1 MAEIRLLPSQL
12 VDQIAAGE
20 VIERPSAALKELVE
34 NAIDAGAHHI
44 TVNLSE
50 GGLAEIVVTDDGK
63 GMSADELSLAIQR
76 HATSKLPTADL
87 FDIHS
92 FGFRGEALPSI
103 GSVSTLILRSYN
115 NSGDH
120 SGDHGWALQ
129 IDKGHIGTPTPHAMS
144 KGSQVIVRDLF
155 ANVPARLKFMKT
167 VRTETGN
174 CVDVLKR
181 LAMAWPMV
189 GFEAYDGSRKL
200 LHYVRRLDDE
210 AGRAARLGDVIG
222 RAFSEQAISL
232 DARRD
237 EAVMT
242 GLIGL
247 PVMNKPTTAQ
257 MYFFVNNR
265 PVRDRLLLGALRA
278 GYGDTL
284 PRGRHPMAVLF
295 INVPPQAVDVNV
307 HPAKAEVRFQDQA
320 GIRSLIV
327 GSVMSHLRDAALNN
341 PAEAGGDSLRY
352 FQSHAQTT
360 GQASFPSSGGGTSRG
375 GGSYP
380 SYRAPVVDHRYD
392 QWQAPINPVDDQP
405 SADQPPLSAA
415 ASERAAQAAQTMSYQ
430 IAEAPPQARIQVPDE
445 AEVARLHNAP
455 LGAAKAQVHNTY
467 VVAETAEG
475 IVIIDQHA
483 AHERLVM
490 ERMKAAMDAGD
501 AASQLL
507 LLPEIV
513 DLPDDQIAAILAH
526 KDLVKK
532 AGLDIESF
540 GEGSVIVRETPAI
553 LGEVDAKKLVADLGE
568 ELAEIGTSLSFDQQI
583 EHVIATMSCH
593 GSVRAGRALNGAEMN
608 ALLREMEVTPRS
620 GQCNHGRPTYVSLS
634 LKDIEKLFGRR

>member
-1 MAEIRLLPSQL
+1 MSPIRLLPSQL

-44 TVNLSE
+44 TIHLLE
-50 GGLAEIVVTDDGK
+50 GGLQEMVVTDDGK
-63 GMSADELSLAIQR
+63 GMSHDELGLAILR
-76 HATSKLPTADL
+76 HATSKLPSSDL

-103 GSVSTLILRSYN
+103 GSVSTMVLRSKTA
-115 NSGDH
+115 D
-120 SGDHGWALQ
+120 GDHGWSLQ
-129 IDKGHIGTPTPHAMS
+129 IDQGKIGKPTPHSMS
-144 KGSQVIVRDLF
+144 AGTQIIVRDLF

-167 VRTETGN
+167 TRTETGN
-174 CVDVLKR
+174 CVDVIKR
-181 LAMAWPMV
+181 LAMAYPQV
-189 GFEAYDGSRKL
+189 SFEAFDGSRKL
-200 LHYVRRLDDE
+200 LQYVRRLDDE

-222 RAFSEQAISL
+222 RSFSEQAIGL
-232 DARRD
+232 DAKRD

-247 PVMNKPTTAQ
+247 PTMNKPTTAH

-295 INVPPQAVDVNV
+295 ITVPPHMVDVNV

-320 GIRSLIV
+320 GVRSLIV
-327 GSVMSHLRDAALNN
+327 GAVMSHLRDAALNN
-341 PAEAGGDSLRY
+341 PGEAGGDALRY
-352 FQSHAQTT
+352 FQSHPQSS
-360 GQASFPSSGGGTSRG
+360 GQASFPSSGGYKGVS
-375 GGSYP
+375 
-380 SYRAPVVDHRYD
+380 SYRPEPVVQAFDN
-392 QWQAPINPVDDQP
+392 WQAPSSD
-405 SADQPPLSAA
+405 APLSAA
-415 ASERAAQAAQTMSYQ
+415 ASERAAKAAQMTNMH
-430 IAEAPPQARIQVPDE
+430 IAETPPQARFQAPDPE
-445 AEVARLHNAP
+445 EVSRLHNAP
-455 LGAAKAQVHNTY
+455 LGAAKAQLHNTY
-467 VVAETAEG
+467 LVSETADG

-490 ERMKAAMDAGD
+490 ERMKAAMEAGD
-501 AASQLL
+501 AASQIL

-513 DLPDDQIAAILAH
+513 DLPEDQIAAILAH
-526 KDLVKK
+526 TALLKK
-532 AGLDIESF
+532 AGLEIESF
-540 GEGSVIVRETPAI
+540 GEGTVIVRETPAI
-553 LGEVDAKKLVADLGE
+553 LGEVDTKKLVSDLAE
-568 ELAEIGTSLSFDQQI
+568 ELSEIGTKISFDQQI
-583 EHVIATMSCH
+583 EHVVATMSCH
-593 GSVRAGRALNGAEMN
+593 GSVRAGRVLNGAEMN

-634 LKDIEKLFGRR
+634 LNDIEKLFGRR

>member
-1 MAEIRLLPSQL
+1 MADIRLLPSHL

-34 NAIDAGAHHI
+34 NAIDAGASHI
-44 TVNLSE
+44 SITLAE
-50 GGLAEIVVTDDGK
+50 GGLREIIVSDDGK
-63 GMSADELSLAIQR
+63 GMSCDELGLAIQR

-87 FDIHS
+87 FDINS

-103 GSVSTLILRSYN
+103 GSVSTMIMRSAT
-115 NSGDH
+115 G
-120 SGDHGWALQ
+120 GEAHGWAME
-129 IDKGHIGTPTPHAMS
+129 IDKGTIGRAIPHPME
-144 KGSQVIVRDLF
+144 KGTTIIVKDLF

-167 VRTETGN
+167 TRTETGN
-174 CVDVLKR
+174 CVDVIKR
-181 LAMAWPMV
+181 LAMAWPQIS
-189 GFEAYDGSRKL
+189 FEAFDGQRRL

-222 RAFSEQAISL
+222 RAFSEQAIML

-237 EAVMT
+237 EAMMT

-247 PVMNKPTTAQ
+247 PTMNKPTTAQ

-295 INVPPQAVDVNV
+295 LTVPPALVDVNV

-341 PAEAGGDSLRY
+341 PAESGGDSLRY
-352 FQSHAQTT
+352 FQSDATTT
-360 GQASFPSSGGGTSRG
+360 GRASFPKASVTSASSYAPHYQT
-375 GGSYP
+375 P
-380 SYRAPVVDHRYD
+380 SAYAD
-392 QWQAPINPVDDQP
+392 WQAPSH
-405 SADQPPLSAA
+405 SASSQPLSAA
-415 ASERAAQAAQTMSYQ
+415 ASERAAQAAQTMSSE
-430 IAEAPPQARIQVPDE
+430 IAEAPPQAPIAPTDQD
-445 AEVARLHNAP
+445 EVARLHNAP
-455 LGAAKAQVHNTY
+455 LGAAKAQLHNTY
-467 VVAETAEG
+467 LVSETAEG
-475 IVIIDQHA
+475 MVIIDQHA

-490 ERMKAAMDAGD
+490 ERMKAAMETGEAP
-501 AASQLL
+501 SQIL
-507 LLPEIV
+507 LLPEVV
-513 DLPDDQIAAILAH
+513 DLPDDQCAALIAQA
-526 KDLVKK
+526 DLVKQ
-532 AGLDIESF
+532 AGLVIEAF
-540 GEGSVIVRETPAI
+540 GEGAVIVRETPAI
-553 LGEVDAKKLVADLGE
+553 LGEVDAKKLVSDLAE

-593 GSVRAGRALNGAEMN
+593 GSVRAGRALNGHEMN

>member
-34 NAIDAGAHHI
+34 NAIDAGASHI
-44 TVNLSE
+44 NVHLSG
-50 GGLAEIVVTDDGK
+50 GGLNEIIVSDNGS
-63 GMSADELSLAIQR
+63 GMTQDELGLAIQR
-76 HATSKLPTADL
+76 HATSKLPDANL

-103 GSVSTLILRSYN
+103 ASVSSMTLRSRKK
-115 NSGDH
+115 GQA
-120 SGDHGWALQ
+120 HGWAMQ
-129 IDKGHIGTPTPHAMS
+129 IDQGTIAAPVPHAMTE
-144 KGSQVIVRDLF
+144 GTQIIVRDLF

-167 VRTETGN
+167 ERTETGN
-174 CVDVLKR
+174 CVDVIKR
-181 LAMAWPMV
+181 LAMAWPQV
-189 GFEAYDGSRKL
+189 SFEAYDGARTL
-200 LHYVRRLDDE
+200 LHYASRLDDE

-222 RAFSEQAISL
+222 RAFSDQAITL
-232 DARRD
+232 DASRD

-247 PVMNKPTTAQ
+247 PTMNKPTTAA
-257 MYFFVNNR
+257 MHFFVNNR

-295 INVPPQAVDVNV
+295 ITVPPHQVDVNV
-307 HPAKAEVRFQDQA
+307 HPAKAEVRFQDQS

-341 PAEAGGDSLRY
+341 PAEAGGDALRY
-352 FQSHAQTT
+352 FQSHPQSSGA
-360 GQASFPSSGGGTSRG
+360 ASFPSSVSAQG
-375 GGSYP
+375 
-380 SYRAPVVDHRYD
+380 HRRSAGYSAY
-392 QWQAPINPVDDQP
+392 QAPAAPPQNYQDWQTPLQSSEP
-405 SADQPPLSAA
+405 SQPLSAA
-415 ASERAAQAAQTMSYQ
+415 ASERAAKAAQMASMT
-430 IAEAPPQARIQVPDE
+430 IAEAPPQARMQDPAPE
-445 AEVARLHNAP
+445 EVAQYHNSP
-455 LGAAKAQVHNTY
+455 LGAAKAQLHNTY
-467 VVAETAEG
+467 VLSETADG

-490 ERMKAAMDAGD
+490 ERMKAAMEDG
-501 AASQLL
+501 AAPSQIL
-507 LLPEIV
+507 LLPEVV
-513 DLPDDQIAAILAH
+513 DLPDDHIAAILANGA
-526 KDLVKK
+526 LLKK
-532 AGLDIESF
+532 AGLDIEGF
-540 GEGSVIVRETPAI
+540 GEGTVIVRETPAI
-553 LGEVDAKKLVADLGE
+553 LGEVDAKKLVTDLAE

-583 EHVIATMSCH
+583 ENVIATMSCH
-593 GSVRAGRALNGAEMN
+593 GSVRAGRILGGAEMN

-634 LKDIEKLFGRR
+634 LQDIEKLFGRR

>member
-1 MAEIRLLPSQL
+1 MADIRLLPSHL

-34 NAIDAGAHHI
+34 NAIDAGASHI
-44 TVNLSE
+44 SITLNE
-50 GGLAEIVVTDDGK
+50 GGLREIIVSDDGK
-63 GMSADELSLAIQR
+63 GMSADELGLAIQR
-76 HATSKLPTADL
+76 HATSKLPHADL
-87 FDIHS
+87 FDIRS

-103 GSVSTLILRSYN
+103 GSVSTMILRSFT
-115 NSGDH
+115 GQEA
-120 SGDHGWALQ
+120 HGWAME
-129 IDKGHIGTPTPHAMS
+129 IDKGTIGKPVPHAMET
-144 KGSQVIVRDLF
+144 GTTIIVRELF

-167 VRTETGN
+167 TRTETGN
-174 CVDVLKR
+174 CVDVIKR
-181 LAMAWPMV
+181 LAMAWPAIS
-189 GFEAYDGSRKL
+189 FEAFDGTRRL
-200 LHYVRRLDDE
+200 LHYVRRLDDA

-222 RAFSEQAISL
+222 RAFSEQAITL

-247 PVMNKPTTAQ
+247 PTMNKPTTAQ

-295 INVPPQAVDVNV
+295 LHVPPALVDVNV

-352 FQSHAQTT
+352 FQSEATQT
-360 GQASFPSSGGGTSRG
+360 GRASFPPSYSGSVSSASQRG
-375 GGSYP
+375 PSSYHATPYP
-380 SYRAPVVDHRYD
+380 SANQAYAN
-392 QWQAPINPVDDQP
+392 WQAPAQ
-405 SADQPPLSAA
+405 PLSAA
-415 ASERAAQAAQTMSYQ
+415 ASERAAQAAQIISSE
-430 IAEAPPQARIQVPDE
+430 IREAPPQAAITPADE
-445 AEVARLHNAP
+445 QEVARLHNTP
-455 LGAAKAQVHNTY
+455 LGAAKAQLHNTY
-467 VVAETAEG
+467 LVSETADG

-490 ERMKAAMDAGD
+490 ERMKAAMEEGQAP
-501 AASQLL
+501 SQIL
-507 LLPEIV
+507 LLPEVV
-513 DLPDDQIAAILAH
+513 DLPDDRSAALIAHA
-526 KDLVKK
+526 DLVKQ
-532 AGLDIESF
+532 AGLVIEAF
-540 GEGSVIVRETPAI
+540 GEGAVIVRETPAI
-553 LGEVDAKKLVADLGE
+553 LGEVDAKILVADLAE
-568 ELAEIGTSLSFDQQI
+568 ELAEIGTSLSLDQQI

-593 GSVRAGRALNGAEMN
+593 GSVRAGRTLNGAEMN